1 MLQRIQ
7 SLWLLLAGVLS
18 FLTVKFNIY
27 SGTKVL
33 NGANLFT
40 ALNGSA
46 NFLILTVTI
55 AIGLIAVI
63 TIFLYKNRPL
73 QIKLSLVFL
82 LLYILLAFL
91 YYLKIKD
98 FTAGNFSLTSV
109 FFFLIPILI
118 ILAIKGIYND
128 QKLIKSV
135 DRLRN

>member
-55 AIGLIAVI
+55 AIGLIAMI

-109 FFFLIPILI
+109 FFFLIPVLI